1 MCSFCRH
8 IRPSIHACQL
18 SLIGGIPLINST
30 KNILADA
37 FEDLL
42 QTKSFDEITVTDIVN
57 HCGAARSTFYKYFS
71 DKYDIMI
78 WKYENALNEIHIEQ
92 TGIRD
97 WREGTRSGVLYLANH
112 RDYFLKITDYK
123 GQNSIHDFLYEYAYK
138 YTYKILCRERNL
150 DALPVLED
158 EALKIY
164 LMGTSKY
171 LMGWLKTMHMS
182 VDALAEL
189 LCDSMPELLKQYFE

>member
-1 MCSFCRH
+1 M
-8 IRPSIHACQL
+8 IH
-18 SLIGGIPLINST
+18 ST
-30 KNILADA
+30 KNILADS
-37 FEDLL
+37 FEALL
-42 QTKSFDEITVTDIVN
+42 QIKSFYEITVTDIVN

-97 WREGTRSGVLYLANH
+97 WREGTRLGVLYLANH

-123 GQNSIHDFLYEYAYK
+123 GQNSIHDFLYEYSYQFI
-138 YTYKILCRERNL
+138 YKILCRDRNIPE
-150 DALPVLED
+150 LPSLEN

-164 LMGTSKY
+164 LMRCSIY
-171 LMGWLKTMHMS
+171 LMNWLKTMHIAPEE
-182 VDALAEL
+182 VADL
-189 LCDSMPELLKQYFE
+189 LCNCMPDLLKQYFG